1 VGSSVYRQRVESR
14 ASVARPP
21 GSGQMATSVC
31 GASTD
36 VATDPKMPTTPGQTR
51 FRRFDPDPVIHAN
64 GKKPAVATTAIAREI
79 AAFLW
84 AIGHQ
89 VEPKTV
95 TSN

>member
-1 VGSSVYRQRVESR
+1 VPRVGR
-14 ASVARPP
+14 AATGFGP
-21 GSGQMATSVC
+21 MATSVC

-36 VATDPKMPTTPGQTR
+36 VATDPKMPTTPEQTR